1 MTSHDSNSVENKGQM
16 SLDIVAHRQHR
27 FYKKTNA
34 YANNVSTIIPR
45 ITTRVIGKIDYVIWW
60 LIEGA

>member
-1 MTSHDSNSVENKGQM
+1 MILHDSNFAENKEHM

-34 YANNVSTIIPR
+34 YANNVSSQELQLEYLER
-45 ITTRVIGKIDYVIWW
+45 LITLFG
-60 LIEGA
+60 G